1 MADDLLKMRHHKL
14 LFELKFLYADLNY
27 HQSVMDTAAT
37 KFQLEFID
45 FCKEE
50 KTYDAL
56 FPKRPSPP
64 SKTPI
69 ETPKSNEI
77 YELKKSNIS
86 KESKDLHKKIA
97 TMTHPDKLSKLSK
110 TDKNHR
116 SSLFRKAG
124 ECVEKD
130 DLFALQ
136 QIALD
141 LGIDLG
147 EPTEEQLLIFE
158 SEATRIR
165 EKITGYTGTFAWVWH
180 HQSDKEVRKK
190 LFKQYQQILID
201 SIDKKEK

>member
-1 MADDLLKMRHHKL
+1 
-14 LFELKFLYADLNY
+14 
-27 HQSVMDTAAT
+27 MDTAAT
-37 KFQLEFID
+37 KFQLEFVD

-124 ECVEKD
+124 ECVEKEY
-130 DLFALQ
+130 F
-136 QIALD
+136 
-141 LGIDLG
+141 
-147 EPTEEQLLIFE
+147 T
-158 SEATRIR
+158 T
-165 EKITGYTGTFAWVWH
+165 KI
-180 HQSDKEVRKK
+180 
-190 LFKQYQQILID
+190 
-201 SIDKKEK
+201 